1 MLTQS
6 QIDAIAEAVLQ
17 SMKPASAPE
26 GNKPFSVGRTS
37 GEKPGTVSGCPA
49 EAVNPRRGER
59 TEDRPVEAAEVVP
72 MDVSFMMEKPSPDS
86 VLEKTGCANEEGLT
100 DITSPEVKAIPLL
113 DHIEDREGLERMMA
127 RTPARIGVGN
137 CGPRLKTKT
146 MLTLRADHAAAR
158 DAVFMDVSQELLD
171 RLNLFTVETRCTDK
185 TQFLT
190 RPDLGRIFPP
200 EGLETIKSK
209 CVHDIDVQIYAADGL
224 SSTAVEA
231 NLENILPIIME
242 GLKAKGL
249 TVGTPFFVKNGRV
262 AAMDQISEAL
272 NATVTCVLL
281 GERPGLATAESMSAY
296 IAYKATVGMPEAR
309 RTVVSNIHS
318 RGIPAVEAG
327 AYIVDVIQKI
337 LEAKAS
343 GVELKK

>member
-17 SMKPASAPE
+17 SLKADPSLENTKKMQ
-26 GNKPFSVGRTS
+26 T
-37 GEKPGTVSGCPA
+37 
-49 EAVNPRRGER
+49 
-59 TEDRPVEAAEVVP
+59 TE
-72 MDVSFMMEKPSPDS
+72 
-86 VLEKTGCANEEGLT
+86 TEGLE
-100 DITSPEVKAIPLL
+100 DMTSPEVRSVPLL

-127 RTPARIGVGN
+127 RTTARIGVGN
-137 CGPRLKTKT
+137 CGPRLKTRT

-158 DAVFMDVSQELLD
+158 DAVFKDVGQELLD
-171 RLNLFTVETRCTDK
+171 RLGLFTVETQCKSKDE
-185 TQFLT
+185 FLT
-190 RPDLGRIFPP
+190 RPDLGRLFP
-200 EGLETIKSK
+200 EESLEMIRSK
-209 CVHDIDVQIYAADGL
+209 CGRDMDVQVYASDGL
-224 SSTAVEA
+224 SSTAIEA
-231 NLENILPIIME
+231 NLENILPVIMD

-249 TVGTPFFVKNGRV
+249 KTGAPFFVKNGRV
-262 AAMDQISEAL
+262 AAMDQVSEAL
-272 NATVTCVLL
+272 NATVTCVLI

-296 IAYKATVGMPEAR
+296 IAYKAVVGMPEAR

-318 RGIPAVEAG
+318 KGIPAVEAG